1 MRRYDR
7 RGASTVCGEDTEI
20 YMLLHVRSSSIYSV
34 PDSGHVI
41 CGLCS
46 ALVTGVVRQNCVS
59 RFR

>member
-1 MRRYDR
+1 M
-7 RGASTVCGEDTEI
+7 CGEDTEI